1 MQTTDLL
8 HLIYVFVPA
17 PRVLDTRLEA
27 AGREAEAFVK
37 FVAETSKGSV
47 DPPPLFHFS
56 SGGQGMSFDIA
67 HFFLHKSS
75 FTVEIVNSASL
86 LGHSGMQ

>member
-47 DPPPLFHFS
+47 DPPTF
-56 SGGQGMSFDIA
+56 
-67 HFFLHKSS
+67 
-75 FTVEIVNSASL
+75 SL
-86 LGHSGMQ
+86 LKWRSRNVV